1 MTRRV
6 LRYGLAAAAFAA
18 VAWVSTSQP
27 TAQYGGGG
35 GARAAEDAKLAA
47 MPTPKMADGH
57 PDLGG
62 RWGGGGGG
70 GGNAAT
76 TRFDA
81 NGNYHN
87 LRNDRKGSPVNQ
99 ERDSGL
105 SQRFIDNLPP
115 YKPEFWDKVD
125 YLDVN
130 GNVEDTNFHCF
141 PAGVPRMGPPTK
153 IMATPSEVVFLYNQ
167 KNTWRLVPMN
177 RPHDPI
183 NSRDQSYMG
192 DSVGKWEGDTLV
204 VDVTGFNEETWLEW
218 PGYFHT
224 NKMHVIERLRRE
236 GNTLHYQVT
245 VEDPDVLTQP
255 WVMDERIMRLNT
267 APMVQIEDPPCVE
280 SDGANLYTKE
290 RG

>member
-6 LRYGLAAAAFAA
+6 FRYGLMAAALAA
-18 VAWVSTSQP
+18 TAWVSSSHVA
-27 TAQYGGGG
+27 AQRGG
-35 GARAAEDAKLAA
+35 GAGPTIAALAA

-57 PDLGG
+57 PDLSG

-70 GGNAAT
+70 GGNAVQ
-76 TRFDA
+76 RFDA
-81 NGNYHN
+81 KGNYHN

-105 SQRFIDNLPP
+105 SQRFLENLPQ
-115 YKPEFWDKVD
+115 YKPEFWEKVD

-130 GNVEDTNFHCF
+130 GNAEDTNFRCF

-153 IMATPSEVVFLYNQ
+153 IMATPTEVVFLYNQ
-167 KNTWRLVPMN
+167 KNTWRLIPMN

-204 VDVTGFNEETWLEW
+204 VDVTGFNDETWLEW

-236 GNTLHYQVT
+236 GNVLHYQVT
-245 VEDPDVLTQP
+245 VEDPDVLIQP
-255 WVMDERIMRLNT
+255 WVMDEEVLRLNT
-267 APMVQIEDPPCVE
+267 APMVQVEDPPCVE
-280 SDGANLYTKE
+280 TDGQHMYTKE

>member
-6 LRYGLAAAAFAA
+6 VRYGLAAAAFAA
-18 VAWVSTSQP
+18 VAWLSTSQP

-35 GARAAEDAKLAA
+35 GARTAEDAKLAA

-81 NGNYHN
+81 KGNYHN

-115 YKPEFWDKVD
+115 YKPEFWDKV
-125 YLDVN
+125 
-130 GNVEDTNFHCF
+130 
-141 PAGVPRMGPPTK
+141 
-153 IMATPSEVVFLYNQ
+153 
-167 KNTWRLVPMN
+167 
-177 RPHDPI
+177 
-183 NSRDQSYMG
+183 
-192 DSVGKWEGDTLV
+192 
-204 VDVTGFNEETWLEW
+204 
-218 PGYFHT
+218 
-224 NKMHVIERLRRE
+224 
-236 GNTLHYQVT
+236 
-245 VEDPDVLTQP
+245 
-255 WVMDERIMRLNT
+255 
-267 APMVQIEDPPCVE
+267 
-280 SDGANLYTKE
+280 
-290 RG
+290 